1 MFRCNRVEVLPNEM
15 LYYCTD
21 ELHKV
26 SVFKKSEMIQAIQNG
41 FVSNATTYIRNGIIN
56 IRVDGAIR
64 EKGKPTQTTDSSW
77 TPTSIVE
84 AKIINQFLKHTTND
98 VVYTNHEMTDIL
110 RQINA
115 TEFRQTKEAK
125 EMTPYDLI
133 NKSAI
138 LCRSKGRTL
147 YIIGIKDSKNKS
159 SEIEIATNNKQ
170 KGCMV
175 IQRFIKDKIIKLF
188 SNTGTV
194 DDMNMKQY
202 LESEKSRIYIINK

>member
-1 MFRCNRVEVLPNEM
+1 MFRCNRVEILPNEM

-26 SVFKKSEMIQAIQNG
+26 SVFKKSEMIQVIQNG
-41 FVSNATTYIRNGIIN
+41 FISNATTYIRNGIIN

-64 EKGKPTQTTDSSW
+64 EKGKPTQINNSSW
-77 TPTSIVE
+77 TPTNIIE
-84 AKIINQFLKHTTND
+84 AKIVSQFLKYTTND
-98 VVYTNHEMTDIL
+98 VVYTNHGMVDIL

-115 TEFRQTKEAK
+115 VEFNQTKEVK

-147 YIIGIKDSKNKS
+147 YVIGIKDIKNKG

>member
-1 MFRCNRVEVLPNEM
+1 MFRCNRVEILPNEM

-21 ELHKV
+21 EHHRV
-26 SVFKKSEMIQAIQNG
+26 SVFPKSEMIQVIQNG
-41 FVSNATTYIRNGIIN
+41 FVSNASTYLRNGIIN
-56 IRVDGAIR
+56 VRVDGAIR
-64 EKGKPTQTTDSSW
+64 EKGKPTQATDSSW
-77 TPTSIVE
+77 TPTSIIE
-84 AKIINQFLKHTTND
+84 TKIISQFLKYTTND
-98 VVYTNHEMTDIL
+98 VVYTNHGMTDIL

-115 TEFRQTKEAK
+115 TEFSQTKEAK

-175 IQRFIKDKIIKLF
+175 VQRFIKDKIIKLF
-188 SNTGTV
+188 SNTDTV
-194 DDMNMKQY
+194 DGMNMKQY
-202 LESEKSRIYIINK
+202 LENEKSRIYIISK

>member
-1 MFRCNRVEVLPNEM
+1 MFRCNRVEILPNEM

-21 ELHKV
+21 EHHRV
-26 SVFKKSEMIQAIQNG
+26 SVFPKSEMIQVIQNG
-41 FVSNATTYIRNGIIN
+41 FVSNASTYLRNGIIN
-56 IRVDGAIR
+56 VRVDGAIR
-64 EKGKPTQTTDSSW
+64 EKGRPTQAIDSSW
-77 TPTSIVE
+77 TPTSIIE
-84 AKIINQFLKHTTND
+84 TKIISQFLKFTTND
-98 VVYTNHEMTDIL
+98 VVYTNHGMTDIL

-115 TEFRQTKEAK
+115 TEFSQTKEAK

-175 IQRFIKDKIIKLF
+175 VQRFIKDKIIKLF
-188 SNTGTV
+188 SNTDTV
-194 DDMNMKQY
+194 DGMNMKQY
-202 LESEKSRIYIINK
+202 LENEKSRIYIISK